1 MPDIRLTELRKN
13 FPNGAVGIH
22 PTTLD
27 VPDGSHFVLLGP
39 SGSGKTTLL
48 RLIAGLE
55 TADGGTIHFGD
66 REVQALD
73 PHRRRVAFVT
83 QRAAL
88 YPDCDARGNIRA
100 GIEFE
105 QHRLPRAQRLAAAD
119 IDRRVTEAAELLGIA
134 SLLERRPHEL
144 SGGEARRVVLA
155 RALVRQADVYLLD
168 EPLGQLDAPLA
179 EKLSRDLHLLQRRF
193 ALTILHVTH
202 DPNEAMALADRVGLL
217 GGGRVLQ
224 TGQPGEVY
232 ARPGSRTVGLHFGR
246 PPINLID
253 GLGDGNTFVSAAGWL
268 RVPCPHP
275 GALTLG
281 VRPADVGFAPGEG
294 LVRVGSGDAGDPRR
308 VDDRFL
314 VPVRGAG
321 AEVRGITTRPPAAGR
336 TDVWVRMDRLH
347 WFDSATGDRVG
358 G

>member
-1 MPDIRLTELRKN
+1 MPDIHLTDLRKA
-13 FPNGAVGIH
+13 FPDGTVGIH
-22 PTTLD
+22 PTSFV

-48 RLIAGLE
+48 RLVAGLE
-55 TADGGTIHFGD
+55 TPDGGTIHFGD
-66 REVQALD
+66 RQVQHLS
-73 PHRRRVAFVT
+73 PHERRVAFMT

-88 YPDCDARGNIRA
+88 YPDRDVRGNIRA
-100 GIEFE
+100 GLEFE
-105 QHRLPRAQRLAAAD
+105 QKRLPRARRLAPAE
-119 IDRRVTEAAELLGIA
+119 IDRRVGEAAELLGISA
-134 SLLERRPHEL
+134 LLDRQPHEI

-155 RALVRQADVYLLD
+155 RALVRTADLYLFD
-168 EPLGQLDAPLA
+168 EPLGHLDSPLA
-179 EKLSRDLHLLQRRF
+179 AKLSQDLHLLQRQLR
-193 ALTILHVTH
+193 LTILHVTH

-253 GLGDGNTFVSAAGWL
+253 GTGDGSTCVSADGWL
-268 RVPCPHP
+268 RVACPHV

-281 VRPADVGFAPGEG
+281 IRPADVGFTPGPG
-294 LVRVGSGDAGDPRR
+294 FARIGSGDAGDPRR

-314 VPVRGAG
+314 VPIRGAKTELW
-321 AEVRGITTRPPAAGR
+321 ALVDQPPKAG
-336 TDVWVRMDRLH
+336 TLDVWVKMDRLH
-347 WFDSATGDRVG
+347 WFDQASGDRVG